1 MAFTAG
7 SISNLCDQLAKEGAA
22 EGSVNRPDTNAVAPD
37 LHEVQVITTARQ
49 SISAEEASF
58 ADALVE
64 AERESREITQR
75 IEALDVSCSSHL
87 SHDLV
92 ESAFRSSL
100 ATNEHELVSSCASE
114 MEARAALNGF
124 KSRHGIKEPARYP
137 SDRLF
142 HFALLILFVALETG
156 VNAFFYEGSSGL
168 LGGAIVALSVSA
180 VNMGIAAGLGA
191 FFRYSNLPD
200 TKSKLIGYGS
210 LVAFVIT
217 GVVLN
222 LIFATFRVQ
231 YQLVQQ
237 KAINDGLQEPSTI
250 MMVEAFRRAVV
261 DAFGV
266 FQFNFPSIDFMSLVL
281 FFVGLGCSVI
291 AFWKGYT
298 VDDKHPGYGDMDRAH
313 KAAEAAFVQAK
324 DRTFKEAEAA
334 VRKLADEVENLRNQ
348 IVSEQR
354 NVSALKAKAQSSQ
367 ASLVSATAAIQSEVN
382 LVIETYRAANRATR
396 ATTAPAYFSILPN
409 VAPIDDGNARLRT
422 VLSNIEE
429 TGLKA
434 KTLADTRASVLGDRI
449 VRIRQQIN
457 GLVEN
462 EFHKQIEAVRKRAET
477 TIASRGQLGNTR
489 HG

>member
-7 SISNLCDQLAKEGAA
+7 SISHLCDRLAKEGAA
-22 EGSVNRPDTNAVAPD
+22 EGGVNRPDTNAVTPD

-49 SISAEEASF
+49 SIAAAQMTFSEE
-58 ADALVE
+58 LVD
-64 AERESREITQR
+64 AERESREIAQR

-100 ATNEHELVSSCASE
+100 STNEHELVSTCAFE

-124 KSRHGIKEPARYP
+124 KSRYGIKEPARYP

-142 HFALLILFVALETG
+142 HFSLLILFVAIETG

-168 LGGAIVALSVSA
+168 LGGAIVALSVA
-180 VNMGIAAGLGA
+180 VVNMGIAAGLGGLC
-191 FFRYSNLPD
+191 RYSNLPD
-200 TKSKLIGYGS
+200 TTSKIIGYGS
-210 LVAFVIT
+210 LTTFLIT

-237 KAINDGLQEPSTI
+237 KAVNDGLDEPTTV
-250 MMVEAFRRAVV
+250 MMVDAFRSAVV

-298 VDDKHPGYGDMDRAH
+298 ADDKHPGYGEMDRAH
-313 KAAEAAFVQAK
+313 KDAEAAFSSAK
-324 DRTFKEAEAA
+324 DRTFREAETA
-334 VRKLADEVENLRNQ
+334 VRGLADEIENLRNQ
-348 IVSEQR
+348 IVAER
-354 NVSALKAKAQSSQ
+354 LNVSALRAKAQSSQ
-367 ASLVSATAAIQSEVN
+367 TSLHGAMTAIQSELN

-396 ATTAPAYFSILPN
+396 ATTAPAYFSEMPNVLPN
-409 VAPIDDGNARLRT
+409 DDGDLRLKA
-422 VLSNIEE
+422 VLSTIDG
-429 TGLKA
+429 TGVRA
-434 KTLADTRASVLGDRI
+434 QTLADTRAPDLGDRI
-449 VRIRQQIN
+449 IRIRQQIN
-457 GLVEN
+457 DLVEKA
-462 EFHKQIEAVRKRAET
+462 FHEQIEAVRKRAEIS
-477 TIASRGQLGNTR
+477 IASRGQLGTR
-489 HG
+489 LG